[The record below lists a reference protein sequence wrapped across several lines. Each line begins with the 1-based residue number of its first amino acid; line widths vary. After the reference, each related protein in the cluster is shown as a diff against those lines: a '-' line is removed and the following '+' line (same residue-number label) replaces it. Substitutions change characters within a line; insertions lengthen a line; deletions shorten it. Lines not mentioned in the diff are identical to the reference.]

1 MKTHVLLGVIIVTL
15 VSAPAFSQAAAESAL
30 THSMSTTSTINAAS
44 VLNRSTK
51 QATGQLQD
59 RLSKSVRLGPQHND
73 QVSQKNQVA
82 GQQVPAQTVPKPSG
96 ANSTGKFA
104 FCIQRSGTTCTPV
117 ARPAGSES
125 APSNPRGKD
134 LSGKPT
140 QDKYKSADTV
150 SVPK

>member
-1 MKTHVLLGVIIVTL
+1 MKTRVLLGVIILTL
-15 VSAPAFSQAAAESAL
+15 GSVPAFSQAAAESAL
-30 THSMSTTSTINAAS
+30 THAVSTTSTINAGS
-44 VLNRSTK
+44 ILNRGTK

-59 RLSKSVRLGPQHND
+59 RLSTSVRPGLQHND
-73 QVSQKNQVA
+73 QRLQKNQVP

-96 ANSTGKFA
+96 PNSAGKFA
-104 FCIQRSGTTCTPV
+104 FCIQRSGTTCSPV
-117 ARPAGSES
+117 ARPAGPES